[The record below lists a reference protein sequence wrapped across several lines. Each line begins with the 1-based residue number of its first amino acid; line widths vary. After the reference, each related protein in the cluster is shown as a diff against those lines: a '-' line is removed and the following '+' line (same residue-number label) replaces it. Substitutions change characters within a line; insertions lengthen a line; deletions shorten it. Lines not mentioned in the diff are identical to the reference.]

1 MSAPVTAIIGVG
13 PGNGLSFAR
22 RFAAGGHRIALLS
35 RSLNDLNASAEAL
48 EGEAM
53 AAACD
58 ATQPDSVA
66 EALATVESR
75 FGPVDNLLYN
85 AGSAAFGS
93 VDQVDAE
100 TMEMAWRINT
110 LGLFA
115 AAKAVLPK
123 MREKKAGSIIVT
135 GATASLRGGARFA
148 AFAQAKA
155 AQRSLAQSLARQVG
169 ADGVHVS
176 IVIVDGIVDSER
188 TRERMPDVPADLRMN
203 ADYIAEA
210 VWFLAHQA
218 PSAWTFELDLRP
230 SAEKW

>member
-1 MSAPVTAIIGVG
+1 MTAPVTAIIGVG
-13 PGNGLSFAR
+13 PGNGLAFAR
-22 RFAAGGHRIALLS
+22 RFADGGHRIALLS
-35 RSLNDLNASAEAL
+35 RRLGELEAAAEAL
-48 EGEAM
+48 DGEAM

-58 ATQPDSVA
+58 ATQPESVSS
-66 EALATVESR
+66 ALAKVEAR
-75 FGPVDNLLYN
+75 FGPIDNLLYN
-85 AGSAAFGS
+85 AGNAAFGS
-93 VDQVDAE
+93 VDEVDAE
-100 TMEMAWRINT
+100 TMEQAWRVNT

-123 MREKKAGSIIVT
+123 MREKGSGSIIVT

-169 ADGVHVS
+169 QDGVHVAL
-176 IVIVDGIVDSER
+176 VIVDGVIDSAR
-188 TRERMPDVPADLRMN
+188 TREMMPNLPADLRMS
-203 ADYIAEA
+203 AEYIAEA
-210 VWFLAHQA
+210 VWFLGQQP